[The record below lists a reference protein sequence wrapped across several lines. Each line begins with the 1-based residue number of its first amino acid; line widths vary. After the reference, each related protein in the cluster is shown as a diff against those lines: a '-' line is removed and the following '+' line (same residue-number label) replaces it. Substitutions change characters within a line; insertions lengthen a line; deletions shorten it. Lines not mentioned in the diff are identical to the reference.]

1 MQILTDKKNKEL
13 IKASLMELMTE
24 NKDFFREIFSEIIE
38 EAGMAN
44 AIIEGRKN
52 EFVSE
57 KNIMNIL
64 EG

>member
-1 MQILTDKKNKEL
+1 MQTLTEKKNKAL

-24 NKDFFREIFSEIIE
+24 NKDFFREIISEILE

-44 AIIEGRKN
+44 AITEGRNN
-52 EFVSE
+52 EFVNE
-57 KNIMNIL
+57 QKIMHIL